1 MGRGF
6 KFISG
11 NCLISIFSGR
21 AIMKSTEELLERIVV
36 DPKVMVGKPVVRGTR
51 VTVEH
56 VLTLLAQGLTVED
69 ILKDYPHLTR
79 DDVAAVLLYAAKVTG
94 REEVFPV
101 TVE

>member
-1 MGRGF
+1 
-6 KFISG
+6 
-11 NCLISIFSGR
+11 
-21 AIMKSTEELLERIVV
+21 MKAKEELLERIVM

-51 VTVEH
+51 VTVEL
-56 VLTLLAQGLTVED
+56 VLTLLAQGLTAEK

-94 REEVFPV
+94 REEVYPV